1 MVRLVSTFSLF
12 SNSRLYFFS
21 VCMAKPESQDI
32 QKHPEGRGA
41 FLLGLYLLPV
51 QHVPLLNLN
60 SKVACSICV
69 AGAVLGGSGTEVLH
83 ISVGISMPLTTLL
96 ICMLGIL
103 STSLILFF
111 L

>member
-1 MVRLVSTFSLF
+1 MVLLVSTFSLF
-12 SNSRLYFFS
+12 SFPRLYLFS
-21 VCMAKPESQDI
+21 VRLAEPESQDI

-51 QHVPLLNLN
+51 QHVPLFNLN

-69 AGAVLGGSGTEVLH
+69 AGAVLGGSGAEVVQ
-83 ISVGISMPLTTLL
+83 ISVGISLPLTILL
-96 ICMLGIL
+96 ICLLGLL
-103 STSLILFF
+103 STGLIFFF